1 MISSECTKM
10 SFRQRV
16 FRAVSTIFSIVLR
29 SANMKFEY
37 AVSLLWDTFHLCCTK
52 DLISNELALSF
63 KRRMES
69 VLRISCEGW
78 DQWLKRARNFY
89 FITYTVPMRLGCI
102 TFMLWFFFSVEC
114 DFVFTE
120 LVLTKLVCKYQNKWI
135 TCYLLNIL
143 NAHRCVRL
151 R

>member
-89 FITYTVPMRLGCI
+89 F
-102 TFMLWFFFSVEC
+102 MLWFFFSVEC

>member
-1 MISSECTKM
+1 MLPISNLFAVQNMISSECTKM

-102 TFMLWFFFSVEC
+102 TFMLWFFFFCRMRFCVYR
-114 DFVFTE
+114 VGA
-120 LVLTKLVCKYQNKWI
+120 NK
-135 TCYLLNIL
+135 TSL
-143 NAHRCVRL
+143 
-151 R
+151 